1 MRDAGGIRSI
11 GRSEFERLAAI
22 APSLESGSVA
32 MRFHVCE
39 DARHVVY
46 ALIRG
51 PLAGIGGRCWVD
63 PAKPELT
70 AFSWIS

>member
-1 MRDAGGIRSI
+1 
-11 GRSEFERLAAI
+11 
-22 APSLESGSVA
+22 